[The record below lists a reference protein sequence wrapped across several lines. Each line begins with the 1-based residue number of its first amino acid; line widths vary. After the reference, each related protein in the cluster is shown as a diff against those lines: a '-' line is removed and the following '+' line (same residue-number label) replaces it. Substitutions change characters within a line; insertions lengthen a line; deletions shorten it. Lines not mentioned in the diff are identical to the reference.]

1 MAWQNVRGHDRI
13 ASELGQCLAQ
23 GRLPHALLFVGPEGI
38 GKRTFALA
46 LAQALLCETAPEGA
60 LEACGKCPGCVQVK
74 GGAHPDFMMVERPE
88 DKHELPIS
96 VIRDLTGDLSLKP
109 ARGRRKV
116 AIVNDAEALSEEA
129 ANAFLKTLEEP
140 PPGSVLIMIAS
151 SAESQLE
158 TVVSRC
164 RVVRFEPLPEAD
176 LAALLLEQEATTDP
190 AEAARLAALG
200 EGSLARALGL
210 ADPALAE
217 FRRALIDDLA
227 QPGGFDAPA
236 LARRLDAFAKEAG
249 KESVDQ
255 RARARL
261 LVGELARLFRAT
273 LWQTAGIEPPWPDP
287 SDLTAVRRL
296 AQHLDPEDV
305 LVLADR
311 CLEADYQIHRRVY
324 LPLVL
329 EALTCDLGRLVNP
342 RG

>member
-1 MAWQNVRGHDRI
+1 VRGHDRI
-13 ASELGQCLAQ
+13 ASELRQCLAQ
-23 GRLPHALLFVGPEGI
+23 GRFPHALLFVGPDGI

-60 LEACGKCPGCVQVK
+60 LEGCGRCPGCIQVK
-74 GGAHPDFMMVERPE
+74 AGAHPDFMTVERPE
-88 DKHELPIS
+88 ERHELPIS
-96 VIRDLTGDLSLKP
+96 VIRGLTGDLSLKP

-116 AIVNDAEALSEEA
+116 AIVDDADALSEEA

-140 PPGSVLIMIAS
+140 PPGSVLILIAS

-176 LAALLLEQEATTDP
+176 LAALLLEQQAASDP
-190 AEAARLAALG
+190 AEAARLAKLG
-200 EGSLARALGL
+200 EGSVARALGL

-217 FRRALIDDLA
+217 FRRAMIDVLA
-227 QPGGFDAPA
+227 QQGGFDAPA

-273 LWQTAGIEPPWPDP
+273 LWQTAGIDPPWPDP
-287 SDLTAVRRL
+287 ADRSAVERL
-296 AQHLDPEDV
+296 ARHLDPEDV

-311 CLEADYQIHRRVY
+311 CLEADYQIHRRAY